1 MTTSLFREEAIAHQQ
16 DLKMGDVFAV
26 KTISFIWITA
36 FFVLL
41 VSILIS
47 YFFWGE
53 YTRKAHVVGFLSPS
67 HGMIKIYT
75 PQAGNVV
82 EKHVV
87 EGQKVKQG
95 DILFVLSSERA
106 SLENSDAQTVAIDKI
121 AARRDSLLDELEKQD
136 SLNQIQL
143 KDLHA
148 REATLSNEMIQ
159 MDKEIEL
166 RQQRL
171 DSAENTLKKFKELLT
186 QHYVAEIQMRQKE
199 DELLAQSGALQTL
212 KRDRLVLDRDL
223 TTVKADIAASSFKFA
238 QQRAEMERTISS
250 QEQELTEYQAKRS
263 IVITAPKDGIATSI
277 LLEQGQ
283 SASMQTPLLSI
294 LPAGSELQAHLL
306 IPSRSIGFI
315 QKGQSVA
322 LRYQAFPYQRFG
334 SQLGEIS
341 EISKTLIA
349 ANEADFPVKLEE
361 PAYRVIVNLNQ
372 QNLLAYRQQVPLQA
386 GMLLDADI
394 KLDHRRIIDWLFD
407 PLYSLLGKV

>member
-26 KTISFIWITA
+26 KTISFIWMTA

-67 HGMIKIYT
+67 QGMIKIYT

-106 SLENSDAQTVAIDKI
+106 SLENPDAQTVAIDKI
-121 AARRDSLLDELEKQD
+121 AARRDSLLGELEKQD

-148 REATLSNEMIQ
+148 REATLSNEMVQ

-238 QQRAEMERTISS
+238 QQRAEMERSISS

-263 IVITAPKDGIATSI
+263 IVITAPKEGIATSI

-283 SASMQTPLLSI
+283 VASMQTPLLSI

-306 IPSRSIGFI
+306 VPSRSIGFI

-361 PAYRVIVNLNQ
+361 PAYRVVVNLDQ
-372 QNLLAYRQQVPLQA
+372 QNLLAYRQQMPLQA

-394 KLDHRRIIDWLFD
+394 KLEHRKIIDWLFD